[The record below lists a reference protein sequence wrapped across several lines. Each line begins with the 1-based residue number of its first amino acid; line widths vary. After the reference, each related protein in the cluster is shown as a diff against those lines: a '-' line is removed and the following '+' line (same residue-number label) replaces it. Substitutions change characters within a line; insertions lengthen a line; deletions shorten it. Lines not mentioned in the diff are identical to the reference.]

1 MESAKKLKLLFV
13 INPKSGRGKDDPQN
27 LIHTFFQDK
36 PYDLHFF
43 NLHTARKKGL
53 SLQQVVRDLQPDGV
67 VAVGGDGTV
76 RSVATVLIGTD
87 IPLGILP
94 AGSANGMARELS
106 LPLTMP
112 EALEV
117 IVKRITQKIDV
128 VRVDKDQ
135 YCVHLG
141 DIGLNA
147 LMVKYFERSGIR
159 GQIGYARV
167 ALKALYHQQL
177 LDISIDNGTE
187 KLERQAFMVVF
198 GNARQY
204 GTGAFINPDGDLS
217 DGIFEVVLIKKIS
230 VLELLKM
237 LFRHRPFDPAKTEI
251 ISARQVSIH
260 TKKKRTSSW
269 MANTWAKYIPSM
281 PTSFTGSSLSLAAR
295 VKPYKCMG

>member
-1 MESAKKLKLLFV
+1 MRA
-13 INPKSGRGKDDPQN
+13 
-27 LIHTFFQDK
+27 
-36 PYDLHFF
+36 
-43 NLHTARKKGL
+43 
-53 SLQQVVRDLQPDGV
+53 
-67 VAVGGDGTV
+67 VA
-76 RSVATVLIGTD
+76 SVLVDTG

-106 LPLTMP
+106 LPLTLP

-117 IVKRITQKIDV
+117 IVQRNTQQIDV
-128 VRVDKDQ
+128 VRVDRDQ

-147 LMVKYFERSGIR
+147 LMVKYFEKSGIR

-167 ALKALYHQQL
+167 ALKTLYYRQL
-177 LDISIDNGTE
+177 LDITIDNGKE

-217 DGIFEVVLIKKIS
+217 DGIFEVVLIKQLS

-237 LFRHRPFDPAKTEI
+237 LFRHRPFDPRKTEI
-251 ISARQVSIH
+251 IPAQHITIH
-260 TKKKRTSSW
+260 TKRKAHFQLDGEYR
-269 MANTWAKYIPSM
+269 AK
-281 PTSFTGSSLSLAAR
+281 FTA
-295 VKPYKCMG
+295 

>member
-1 MESAKKLKLLFV
+1 METSEKLKLLFV
-13 INPKSGRGKDDPQN
+13 INPKSGRKKNEDHQN
-27 LIHTFFQDK
+27 LIHNFFINK
-36 PYDLHFF
+36 PYEIHFF
-43 NLHTARKKGL
+43 NLHTARKRGL
-53 SLQQVVRDLQPDGV
+53 SLQQTILDMQPNGV

-76 RSVATVLIGTD
+76 RSVASLLIGTD

-94 AGSANGMARELS
+94 AGSSNGMARELS
-106 LPLTMP
+106 LPLTFP

-135 YCVHLG
+135 YCIHLG

-147 LMVKYFERSGIR
+147 LVVKYFEKSGIR

-167 ALKALYHQQL
+167 MLRALYYQQL
-177 LDISIDNGTE
+177 LDIVIDNGKE

-217 DGIFEVVLIKKIS
+217 DGIFEVVLVKKIS

-237 LFRHRPFDPAKTEI
+237 LFRHKPFDPAKTEI
-251 ISARQVSIH
+251 ISAQQVTIQ
-260 TKKKRTSSW
+260 TKKKAHFQLDGEYLGKVYRVNADILHRQLTV
-269 MANTWAKYIPSM
+269 
-281 PTSFTGSSLSLAAR
+281 FAATNE
-295 VKPYKCMG
+295 PL

>member
-1 MESAKKLKLLFV
+1 MESSGTRTLLFV
-13 INPKSGRGKDDPQN
+13 INPKSGRGKQDPQN

-36 PYDLHFF
+36 PYHIHYF
-43 NLHTARKKGL
+43 NIHTARKKGL
-53 SLQQVVRDLQPDGV
+53 SLQQAVHELQPDGV

-76 RSVATVLIGTD
+76 RAVASVLVDTG

-94 AGSANGMARELS
+94 VGSANGMARELS
-106 LPLTMP
+106 LPLTLP

-117 IVKRITQKIDV
+117 IVQRNTQQIDV
-128 VRVDKDQ
+128 VRVDRDQ

-147 LMVKYFERSGIR
+147 LMVKYFEKSGIR

-167 ALKALYHQQL
+167 ALKTLYYRQL
-177 LDISIDNGTE
+177 LDITIDNGKE

-217 DGIFEVVLIKKIS
+217 DGIFEVVLIKQLS

-237 LFRHRPFDPAKTEI
+237 LFRHRPFDPRKTEI
-251 ISARQVSIH
+251 IPAQHITIH
-260 TKKKRTSSW
+260 TKRKAHFQLDGEYLGKVYRVNADIMHRALTVFSSG
-269 MANTWAKYIPSM
+269 TDQ
-281 PTSFTGSSLSLAAR
+281 L
-295 VKPYKCMG
+295 